1 MPPSGT
7 KATSSPRV
15 RRYFHYCTCG
25 GISQPGQNSGTVD
38 IGGLKAKTL
47 ETVRDINLADNTVDG
62 EDDE

>member
-1 MPPSGT
+1 MKSP
-7 KATSSPRV
+7 SSPRV

-38 IGGLKAKTL
+38 IGALKTKILKT
-47 ETVRDINLADNTVDG
+47 VYAINLAGITVDG